1 MENISG
7 EETARLLR
15 RFGTVRTVPKGTL
28 LSGKEAYWLLG
39 GICALTCVNE
49 SGSQYSFLYFHRNM
63 LFGFV
68 PVLGRYYRMNRLVDV
83 RASRSFSGFMAK
95 TDCSVIELPA
105 NAFLSEIT
113 RDREVLSVVL
123 RAAVVNLAD
132 MLNHSMVIASLPVPC
147 RVCYMLLEACP
158 EEEPYLLPA
167 YLNYDEIAAH
177 LGVHVITVT
186 SQKTQFPLPVKRL
199 PARFFFHSPRPR
211 LGFCVFSPLSPRLFF
226 RFCHFFHANL
236 VMARV

>member
-49 SGSQYSFLYFHRNM
+49 SGSQYSSLYFHRNM

-186 SQKTQFPLPVKRL
+186 KIFGALYDNGILSREGRRRAVLDKERLLRIVQREEELPYLKKRSS
-199 PARFFFHSPRPR
+199 RSR
-211 LGFCVFSPLSPRLFF
+211 
-226 RFCHFFHANL
+226 
-236 VMARV
+236 

>member
-83 RASRSFSGFMAK
+83 
-95 TDCSVIELPA
+95 
-105 NAFLSEIT
+105 FLGLYGQNRLLGHRTSSE
-113 RDREVLSVVL
+113 RLSL
-123 RAAVVNLAD
+123 
-132 MLNHSMVIASLPVPC
+132 
-147 RVCYMLLEACP
+147 
-158 EEEPYLLPA
+158 
-167 YLNYDEIAAH
+167 
-177 LGVHVITVT
+177 
-186 SQKTQFPLPVKRL
+186 
-199 PARFFFHSPRPR
+199 
-211 LGFCVFSPLSPRLFF
+211 
-226 RFCHFFHANL
+226 
-236 VMARV
+236 

>member
-186 SQKTQFPLPVKRL
+186 KIFGALYDNGIMSREGRRRAVLDKERLLRIVQREEELPYLKKRSS
-199 PARFFFHSPRPR
+199 RSR
-211 LGFCVFSPLSPRLFF
+211 
-226 RFCHFFHANL
+226 
-236 VMARV
+236 

>member
-39 GICALTCVNE
+39 GICALTGVNE

-123 RAAVVNLAD
+123 RA
-132 MLNHSMVIASLPVPC
+132 C

-186 SQKTQFPLPVKRL
+186 KIFGALYDNGILSREGRRRAVLDKERLLRIVQREEELPYLKKRSS
-199 PARFFFHSPRPR
+199 RSR
-211 LGFCVFSPLSPRLFF
+211 
-226 RFCHFFHANL
+226 
-236 VMARV
+236 

>member
-7 EETARLLR
+7 EETAGLLR

-28 LSGKEAYWLLG
+28 LSGKEAYWLLR
-39 GICALTCVNE
+39 GICALT
-49 SGSQYSFLYFHRNM
+49 M

-95 TDCSVIELPA
+95 TDCSVIELPE
-105 NAFLSEIT
+105 NAFLDEIT
-113 RDREVLSVVL
+113 RDRDVLSVVL

-186 SQKTQFPLPVKRL
+186 KIFGALYSNGILAREGRRRVVLDKERLLRIVQREEELPYLKKRSSRA
-199 PARFFFHSPRPR
+199 P
-211 LGFCVFSPLSPRLFF
+211 
-226 RFCHFFHANL
+226 
-236 VMARV
+236 

>member
-15 RFGTVRTVPKGTL
+15 RFGTVRTVSKGTL

-83 RASRSFSGFMAK
+83 RASRSFSGFMTK

-147 RVCYMLLEACP
+147 RVCYMLLDACP
-158 EEEPYLLPA
+158 EEDPYLLPA

-186 SQKTQFPLPVKRL
+186 KIFGALY
-199 PARFFFHSPRPR
+199 PARRKASP
-211 LGFCVFSPLSPRLFF
+211 F
-226 RFCHFFHANL
+226 RAGI
-236 VMARV
+236 